1 LLGKPLL
8 GEIEIKSVRTVVRTI
23 SVRVSSARKLFL
35 LGALLFACSGL
46 AQTNASSVVVAVPLV
61 NMFSVGNTDSD
72 VVSQAIYGTTAV
84 VLEES
89 PGWARVR
96 TPDQYSGWL
105 RADVV
110 RRISS
115 SELPYATSGKTA
127 QVSGLTANLYREPDV
142 TAHEPLLTIPFE
154 SHLEIAA
161 EGQGDN
167 DGWLQVRLVDGRLA
181 WAQRGDLDLAP
192 RKLTIDQSIALG
204 RRFLGTTYTWA
215 GTSSLGFDCSG
226 FTQMLVRSRGIIMPR
241 DADLQAAWSGAD
253 SVDRKRL
260 RPGDL
265 LFFGSSADHIT
276 HTGMFIGHGQFIH
289 DTTYGHPG
297 VQISRLKDRPWT
309 RLLVACRRTKQGAFG
324 TVR

>member
-1 LLGKPLL
+1 MLGKVKDL
-8 GEIEIKSVRTVVRTI
+8 VQTVVPT
-23 SVRVSSARKLFL
+23 SSARVFSSRKLL
-35 LGALLFACSGL
+35 LFGALLLACSGL
-46 AQTNASSVVVAVPLV
+46 AQTSAATSAVVAVPVV
-61 NMFSVGNTDSD
+61 NMFSAGNTDSD
-72 VVSQAIYGTTAV
+72 VVSQAIYGTTVV

-96 TPDQYSGWL
+96 TPDQYTGWL
-105 RADVV
+105 RTDEV
-110 RRISS
+110 RQISS
-115 SELPYATSGKTA
+115 SEPPYATSGKTA
-127 QVSGLTANLYREPDV
+127 QVRGLTANLYREPDV
-142 TAHEPLLTIPFE
+142 TAHRPWLTIPFE
-154 SHLEIAA
+154 SRLEITA
-161 EGQGDN
+161 EGQGDD

-181 WAQRGDLDLAP
+181 WVQRGDLDLAP
-192 RKLTIDQSIALG
+192 QKLTIEQSIALG

-226 FTQMLVRSRGIIMPR
+226 FTQMLVRSRGIVMPR

-276 HTGMFIGHGQFIH
+276 HTGMFIGRGQFIH

-297 VQISRLKDRPWT
+297 VQISRLKDQPWT
-309 RLLVACRRTKQGAFG
+309 RLLVAGRRIKQEPFG
-324 TVR
+324 TAH

>member
-1 LLGKPLL
+1 MLGKVKDL
-8 GEIEIKSVRTVVRTI
+8 VQTVVPT
-23 SVRVSSARKLFL
+23 SSARVFSARKLL
-35 LGALLFACSGL
+35 LFGALLLACSGL
-46 AQTNASSVVVAVPLV
+46 AQTNATSAVVAVPVV
-61 NMFSVGNTDSD
+61 NMFSAGNTDSD
-72 VVSQAIYGTTAV
+72 VVSQAIYGTTVV

-96 TPDQYSGWL
+96 TPDQYTGWL
-105 RADVV
+105 RTDEV
-110 RRISS
+110 RQISS
-115 SELPYATSGKTA
+115 SEPPYATSGKTA
-127 QVSGLTANLYREPDV
+127 QVRGLTANLYREPDV
-142 TAHEPLLTIPFE
+142 TAHRPWLTIPFE
-154 SHLEIAA
+154 SRLEITA
-161 EGQGDN
+161 EGQGDD

-181 WAQRGDLDLAP
+181 WVQQGDLDLAP
-192 RKLTIDQSIALG
+192 QKLTIEQSIALG

-226 FTQMLVRSRGIIMPR
+226 FTQMLVRSRGIVMPR

-276 HTGMFIGHGQFIH
+276 HTGMFIGRGQFIH

-297 VQISRLKDRPWT
+297 VQISRLKDQPWT
-309 RLLVACRRTKQGAFG
+309 RLLVAGRRIKQEPFG
-324 TVR
+324 TAH